1 MEGWLILSA
10 MLTDAKYV
18 QESLGLNLFFLRIMK
33 EHSFFLE
40 AGFVCKDKNLIAR
53 ANRFKNEFNELL
65 TEAVKLANGNVS
77 RSVLLSGEVVTD
89 KTRRAELKTQ
99 KLTGVHFDTALTAR
113 ERQLKP
119 GKGDPALVQ
128 QVSRLNNRAI
138 NLTSK
143 LVRFKT
149 LVLNEMLSCQIFTYN
164 FPLLIRH
171 IRREAIFFIKHLE
184 RLQQR
189 KAINT
194 KREIIE
200 EKAFWDRIMA
210 EHSLFIAHFLDPTE
224 KNLIKEADAF
234 AKMFFQLR
242 RQVLQAQKQGITDSK
257 LKLLVQKE
265 LTATRSIAQFKNTAD
280 KAILDCKIESIII
293 PLLADHVLREAD
305 HFLRILKKSNQSL

>member
-1 MEGWLILSA
+1 
-10 MLTDAKYV
+10 
-18 QESLGLNLFFLRIMK
+18 MK

-40 AGFVCKDKNLIAR
+40 AGFVSKNKNLIAQ
-53 ANRFKNEFNELL
+53 ANSFRIAFNDLL
-65 TEAVKLANGNVS
+65 SLAVKLANGNAS
-77 RSVLLSGEVVTD
+77 RAVLSSGEVVTD
-89 KTRRAELKTQ
+89 KTRRAELKTKQ
-99 KLTGVHFDTALTAR
+99 LTGVPFDTALTAR

-138 NLTSK
+138 ILTRK

-149 LVLNEMLSCQIFTYN
+149 LVLNEMSSCNIFTYN
-164 FPLLIRH
+164 FPLLIKH
-171 IRREAIFFIKHLE
+171 IRREATFFIKHLE

-189 KAINT
+189 QSINT

-210 EHSLFIAHFLDPTE
+210 EHSLFIAHLLDPTE

-234 AKMFFQLR
+234 AKLFFRLR
-242 RQVLQAQKQGITDSK
+242 RQLLQAQKQGITDNQ
-257 LKLLVQKE
+257 LKQLVQKE
-265 LTATRSIAQFKNTAD
+265 LAATRSIAQFKNTAGT
-280 KAILDCKIESIII
+280 AILDCKIDSIII

-305 HFLRILKKSNQSL
+305 HFLRILKQSNEAL